1 VLLLTFS
8 VSAATIKQAF
18 SAMNIIKIR
27 LRNKIKGEHL
37 MNSLILYIKKEI
49 TATFSS
55 DLIID
60 DFRDKKTRRVPF

>member
-8 VSAATIKQAF
+8 VSVATIKQAF

-27 LRNKIKGEHL
+27 LRNKIEDEHL
-37 MNSLILYIKKEI
+37 TNSLILYIKKEI
-49 TATFSS
+49 IATFST